1 MTQEEIAQ
9 LHETVSIG
17 DQTTPMGL
25 SGLLGNIFS
34 GPGISQL
41 ISGAANAALTEADI
55 ERLRNIG
62 PQTTQLAS
70 GLAGEAAERAQFQ
83 PFTITSTPG
92 LGQANVTQQGIGLTA
107 GPQQEALTQQAFQGA
122 QTALQGLLAPRADRE
137 AQILAQLEAATLPAQ
152 QRAALELENRLFGQG
167 RGGVTT
173 SAYGGTP
180 EQFALAQAQEEQ
192 RARNALSAMTQA
204 GTEQTQQSQLLSSLL
219 GTAYTP
225 QTQALNLLQGAA
237 PSMQISQAGRLSGS
251 EAFQS
256 AIPTIIQATAEGE
269 ASAANLRNEQLKT
282 LVGLLAPTTSAA
294 IGAAGQQSIGDVIGG
309 TISGG
314 LEDLYN
320 QIFG

>member
-1 MTQEEIAQ
+1 MDELLGGLFSGAGIAN
-9 LHETVSIG
+9 I
-17 DQTTPMGL
+17 L
-25 SGLLGNIFS
+25 SGV
-34 GPGISQL
+34 
-41 ISGAANAALTEADI
+41 ANAALTEADI

-62 PQTTQLAS
+62 PQTRDLAS
-70 GLAGEAAERAQFQ
+70 GLATQAAQTAQFQ
-83 PFTITSTPG
+83 PYTITSTPG
-92 LGQANVTQQGIGLTA
+92 LGSAQVGREGISLMA
-107 GPQQEALTQQAFQGA
+107 GPQQEQITQGAFQGA
-122 QTALQGLLAPRADRE
+122 QTALQGLLAPRSERE
-137 AQILAQLEAATLPAQ
+137 AQILSQLEAATLPAQ

-173 SAYGGTP
+173 AAYGGTP
-180 EQFALAQAQEEQ
+180 EQLALAQAQEEQ

-204 GTEQTQQSQLLSSLL
+204 GAEQTQQSQLLSSLL

-225 QTQALNLLQGAA
+225 QTQAIGLLNASVA
-237 PSMQISQAGRLSGS
+237 PQQIAQAGRLAGT
-251 EAFQS
+251 EAFKS
-256 AIPTIIQATAEGE
+256 AIPSVIEATAEGE
-269 ASAANLRNEQLKT
+269 ASAANLRNEQLKA

>member
-1 MTQEEIAQ
+1 MDELFGGLLSGAGVANI
-9 LHETVSIG
+9 
-17 DQTTPMGL
+17 L
-25 SGLLGNIFS
+25 SGL
-34 GPGISQL
+34 
-41 ISGAANAALTEADI
+41 ANYAVTEQEL

-62 PQTTQLAS
+62 PRAEQLAS
-70 GLAGEAAERAQFQ
+70 GLAGQAAERAQFQ

-92 LGQANVTQQGIGLTA
+92 LGGASVTGQGIGLTA
-107 GPQQEALTQQAFQGA
+107 GPQQEAITQQAFQGA
-122 QTALQGLLAPRADRE
+122 QTALQGLLAPRAERE
-137 AQILAQLEAATLPAQ
+137 QQILSQLEAATMPAQ
-152 QRAALELENRLFGQG
+152 ERARLELENRLFGQG
-167 RGGVTT
+167 RGGVSTA
-173 SAYGGTP
+173 AYGGTP

-204 GTEQTQQSQLLSSLL
+204 GAEQTQQSQLLSSLL

-251 EAFQS
+251 EALAG
-256 AIPTIIQATAEGE
+256 AIPSILEATGQGE
-269 ASAANLRNEQLKT
+269 TAAANIRQQQLQD
-282 LVGLLAPTTSAA
+282 LIGLLAPTTSAA

-314 LEDLYN
+314 LEDLYR